1 VIDFR
6 FHLVSIVSIFLAL
19 AVGIVLGAGPL
30 QGSIGTQLTDQ
41 VSQLR
46 QDKDTLRSQLDDANS
61 TVKAQEQY
69 ATLVAPAVLAGQL
82 KDQSVALLV
91 TPDVAGKFSQDV
103 QQALAQSG
111 AKVTTV
117 VTLKDGYRDP
127 ATATARAATARKAA
141 ASLGLTAAGDG
152 DGDTLL
158 AEILSTVLLRTASGA
173 QEPVGS
179 GAEAIG
185 TLKQGG
191 LIDYSPSDF
200 ARADLAVLISGPI
213 SGTTVSVTAQTGTLL
228 NLASALEVRS
238 AGVVVATSQPSTAIG
253 QEVTTSLVT
262 ALRKDAN
269 AARVISSVDHADT
282 VMGAGVIVL
291 SLSRQRLGT
300 TGHFGISPD
309 AQSAVPPAR

>member
-1 VIDFR
+1 MIDFR

-152 DGDTLL
+152 DTLL
-158 AEILSTVLLRTASGA
+158 AEILSTVLLRAASGA
-173 QEPVGS
+173 QEPIGS

-185 TLKQGG
+185 TLKQAG

-200 ARADLAVLISGPI
+200 ARADLAVLITGPI
-213 SGTTVSVTAQTGTLL
+213 SGTTASVTAQTATLL
-228 NLASALEVRS
+228 SLASALEVRS
-238 AGVVVATSQPSTAIG
+238 AGVVVATSQPSTAVG